1 MRNFPFSKDSLI
13 KQNIKK
19 RSKKKSPWKK
29 ILFFFILCPLFA
41 LLYFH
46 FITPLDKKFGQKT
59 ENSHPIKP
67 SWELTLKSNS
77 QVTDKERIISKLP
90 KIIHD
95 AKTTQE
101 VAEKIQKYFS
111 FAKTTIL
118 QTAPEKLIIHIED
131 RVPEFSTLADKQRLV
146 SIDHEI
152 YGELSS
158 TYKNLPRLEN
168 ILNKGRKTYTFSENA
183 SLVLEE
189 EEKERLREAQ
199 MILRLA
205 EQNTLDLKEITFV
218 EYRGFKLNFRQDK
231 TEVFLGR
238 KPFEKKFLKLLQIKK
253 QFKNEDGATRRI
265 ELDYDGKAFIKT
277 LKTGDD
283 VDS

>member
-13 KQNIKK
+13 KQKIKR
-19 RSKKKSPWKK
+19 RSNKKNPWKK
-29 ILFFFILCPLFA
+29 ILFFFILSPIFVV
-41 LLYFH
+41 LYFY
-46 FITPLDKKFGQKT
+46 FITPVNKKFEQKT
-59 ENSHPIKP
+59 GLSHPIKP

-77 QVTDKERIISKLP
+77 LGTDKEKIIRILP
-90 KIIHD
+90 KIIQD

-101 VAEKIQKYFS
+101 VAQKIQKYFS

-118 QTAPEKLIIHIED
+118 QTAPEKLIIYIED

-158 TYKNLPRLEN
+158 AYKNLPRLQN
-168 ILNKGRKTYTFSENA
+168 ILKKGRKNYTFSENA

-189 EEKERLREAQ
+189 EEKERLLEAQ

>member
-13 KQNIKK
+13 KQKIKRRPK
-19 RSKKKSPWKK
+19 KQRSWKGL
-29 ILFFFILCPLFA
+29 LFFFILCPLLAVLCFN
-41 LLYFH
+41 
-46 FITPLDKKFGQKT
+46 FIAPLHKRLEKKI
-59 ENSHPIKP
+59 EHSHLIKP

-77 QVTDKERIISKLP
+77 QVTDKEKIIRTLP
-90 KIIHD
+90 KIIQD
-95 AKTTQE
+95 AKTTKE
-101 VAEKIQKYFS
+101 VAQKIQKYFS

-131 RVPEFSTLADKQRLV
+131 RVPEFSILADKQRLV
-146 SIDHEI
+146 SVDQEI

-158 TYKNLPRLEN
+158 SYKNLPRLEN
-168 ILNKGRKTYTFSENA
+168 ILQKGRKNYTFSENA
-183 SLVLEE
+183 SLILEE
-189 EEKERLREAQ
+189 EEKERIREAQ

-205 EQNTLDLKEITFV
+205 EQHTLELKEITFV
-218 EYRGFKLNFRQDK
+218 DYRGFKLNFRKDK

-253 QFKNEDGATRRI
+253 QFKNEEGAPQRI

-277 LKTGDD
+277 LKTGDN

>member
-13 KQNIKK
+13 KQKIKR
-19 RSKKKSPWKK
+19 RSNKKNPWKK
-29 ILFFFILCPLFA
+29 ILFFFILSPLFVV
-41 LLYFH
+41 LYFY
-46 FITPLDKKFGQKT
+46 FITPVNKKFEQKT
-59 ENSHPIKP
+59 GLSHPIKP

-77 QVTDKERIISKLP
+77 LVTDKEKIIRTLP
-90 KIIHD
+90 KIIQD

-101 VAEKIQKYFS
+101 VAQKIQKYFS

-118 QTAPEKLIIHIED
+118 QTAPEKLIIYIED

-158 TYKNLPRLEN
+158 AYKNLPRLQN
-168 ILNKGRKTYTFSENA
+168 ILKKGRKNYTFSENA

-189 EEKERLREAQ
+189 EEKERLLEAQ

-205 EQNTLDLKEITFV
+205 EQNTLNVKEITFV

-265 ELDYDGKAFIKT
+265 ELDYDGKSFIKT